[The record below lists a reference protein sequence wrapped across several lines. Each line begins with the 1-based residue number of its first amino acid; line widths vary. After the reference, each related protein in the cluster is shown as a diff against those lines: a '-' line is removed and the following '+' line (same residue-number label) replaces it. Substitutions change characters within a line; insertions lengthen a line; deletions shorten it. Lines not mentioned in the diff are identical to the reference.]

1 MPSNRRPIQR
11 LIEAS
16 ASLWRDRLFPHLT
29 RYASHLSLLTL
40 FFLLT
45 SLGNFNPQA
54 LRPVGETPP
63 TGNPGPTFLPRR
75 MSLSSETGYLTKGAL
90 PFTII
95 PQRPRREVII
105 YVVQPGDVVTSIA
118 QKFGLRPETIQWS
131 NPQLYPYADLLH
143 IGEELFILPLNGVY
157 HQVEAGDTLESIA
170 EEYKVD
176 IPAILESEYNDIV
189 DPEALAVGQMLIVPG
204 GSKPYVAQVVYAG
217 PPPPGAAQGSG
228 NFMWP
233 ASGVITQGYWSGH
246 RAIDIGAPCG
256 TSIYASDSGY
266 VSSVGWMGGY
276 GNYIILSH
284 GNGWETLYAHLSQ
297 ILVRPNTSV
306 QRGALIGRVGTTG
319 RSTGCHLHF
328 EIRQYGT
335 KRNPFGFLP

>member
-1 MPSNRRPIQR
+1 MPSNRRPIER
-11 LIEAS
+11 LIEATT
-16 ASLWRDRLFPHLT
+16 SLWRDRLSRHLT
-29 RYASHLSLLTL
+29 RYTSHLSLLTL

-54 LRPVGETPP
+54 LRPVGETPS
-63 TGNPGPTFLPRR
+63 TGNPDSTFLPKR

-95 PQRPRREVII
+95 PQRPRREVIT
-105 YVVQPGDVVTSIA
+105 YVVEPGDVVTSIA

-131 NPQLYPYADLLH
+131 NPQLYPYPDLLY
-143 IGEELFILPLNGVY
+143 IGEELFILPVDGVY
-157 HQVEAGDTLESIA
+157 HEVEGGDTLASIA

-176 IPAILESEYNDIV
+176 ASAILESEYNDIA
-189 DPEALAVGQMLIVPG
+189 DPEVLVVGQMLIVPG

-217 PPPPGAAQGSG
+217 PPPPGAARGSG

-233 ASGVITQGYWSGH
+233 VSGVITQSYWGGH
-246 RAIDIGAPCG
+246 RAADIGGPCG

-266 VSSVGWMGGY
+266 VSSLGWMDGY
-276 GNYIILSH
+276 GNYILLSH

-297 ILVRPNTSV
+297 ILVRPDTSV

-335 KRNPFGFLP
+335 KRNPFGLLP

>member
-11 LIEAS
+11 LVEVR
-16 ASLWRDRLFPHLT
+16 ASLLRDRLSPHLT
-29 RYASHLSLLTL
+29 RYTSHLSLLTL
-40 FFLLT
+40 FFLLA

-54 LRPVGETPP
+54 FRPLGEPASTDNAGSP
-63 TGNPGPTFLPRR
+63 FFPRR
-75 MSLSSETGYLTKGAL
+75 ISLSSETGYLTKEAL

-95 PQRPRREVII
+95 PQRPRREVIT
-105 YVVQPGDVVTSIA
+105 YVVQPGDTVTSIA
-118 QKFGLRPETIQWS
+118 QNFGLRPETIQWS
-131 NPQLYPYADLLH
+131 NSQLYPYPDLLY
-143 IGEELFILPLNGVY
+143 IGEELFILPVDGVY
-157 HQVEAGDTLESIA
+157 HKVEAGDTLASIA

-176 IPAILESEYNDIV
+176 ASAILESEYNDIA
-189 DPEALAVGQMLIVPG
+189 DPETLVVGQMLVVPG

-233 ASGVITQGYWSGH
+233 VSGVITQGYWGGH
-246 RAIDIGAPCG
+246 QAVDIGAPCG

-266 VSSVGWMGGY
+266 VAAVGWMEGY
-276 GNYIILSH
+276 GNHILLSH
-284 GNGWETLYAHLSQ
+284 GNGWETLYAHLNQ
-297 ILVRPNTSV
+297 ILVRADTSV
-306 QRGALIGRVGTTG
+306 QRGVLIGRVGTTG

>member
-16 ASLWRDRLFPHLT
+16 TSLWRDRLSRHLT
-29 RYASHLSLLTL
+29 RYTSHLSLLTL

-45 SLGNFNPQA
+45 SLGNLNPQA
-54 LRPVGETPP
+54 LRPVGEPP
-63 TGNPGPTFLPRR
+63 SSGNPGSTFIPQRI
-75 MSLSSETGYLTKGAL
+75 SLSSETGYLTKEPL

-95 PQRPRREVII
+95 PQRPRREVTI
-105 YVVQPGDVVTSIA
+105 YVVQPGDTVTGIA
-118 QKFGLRPETIQWS
+118 QKFGLRPETIPWS
-131 NPQLYPYADLLH
+131 NPQLYPYPDLLY
-143 IGEELFILPLNGVY
+143 IGEELFILPVDGVY
-157 HQVEAGDTLESIA
+157 HEVEAGNTLESIA
-170 EEYKVD
+170 EEYEVD
-176 IPAILESEYNDIV
+176 PSAILESEYNDIA
-189 DPEALAVGQMLIVPG
+189 DPETLVIGQMLVVPG
-204 GSKPYVAQVVYAG
+204 GSKPYVAQAVYTG
-217 PPPPGAAQGSG
+217 PPPAGATQGSG

-233 ASGVITQGYWSGH
+233 ASGVITQGYWDGH
-246 RAIDIGAPCG
+246 RAVDIGAPCG

-266 VSSVGWMGGY
+266 VAAVGWMEGY
-276 GNYIILSH
+276 GNHILLSH

-297 ILVRPNTSV
+297 ILVRPGTSV

-335 KRNPFGFLP
+335 KRNPFGLLP

>member
-11 LIEAS
+11 LIEA
-16 ASLWRDRLFPHLT
+16 ATSLWRDRLPPHLT

-54 LRPVGETPP
+54 LRPVGEPP
-63 TGNPGPTFLPRR
+63 STGNPASPFLPRR
-75 MSLSSETGYLTKGAL
+75 MSLSSETGYLTKEPL

-95 PQRPRREVII
+95 PQRPRQEVII
-105 YVVQPGDVVTSIA
+105 YVVQSGDVVTSIA

-131 NPQLYPYADLLH
+131 NSQLYPYPDLLYV
-143 IGEELFILPLNGVY
+143 GEELFILPVDGAY
-157 HQVEAGDTLESIA
+157 HEVETGDTLESIA
-170 EEYKVD
+170 EEYEVD
-176 IPAILESEYNDIV
+176 SPAILESEYNDIV
-189 DPEALAVGQMLIVPG
+189 DPEALAVGQMLVVPG

-217 PPPPGAAQGSG
+217 PPPPEAAQGSG
-228 NFMWP
+228 NFIWP

-266 VSSVGWMGGY
+266 VSSLGWMGGY

-328 EIRQYGT
+328 EIRYYGT
-335 KRNPFGFLP
+335 KRNPFGLLP

>member
-1 MPSNRRPIQR
+1 LSRH
-11 LIEAS
+11 LI
-16 ASLWRDRLFPHLT
+16 
-29 RYASHLSLLTL
+29 RYTSHLSLLTL
-40 FFLLT
+40 FLLLT

-54 LRPVGETPP
+54 LRPVGEPP
-63 TGNPGPTFLPRR
+63 PAENPGSTFLPRR
-75 MSLSSETGYLTKGAL
+75 MSLSSETGYLTKEAL

-95 PQRPRREVII
+95 PQRPRREVIT

-131 NPQLYPYADLLH
+131 NSQLYPYPDLLY

-157 HQVEAGDTLESIA
+157 HKVETGDTLESIA
-170 EEYKVD
+170 EEYEVE
-176 IPAILESEYNDIV
+176 PSAILESEYNDIV

-217 PPPPGAAQGSG
+217 APPPGAAQGSG

-233 ASGVITQGYWSGH
+233 VSGVITQGYWGGH

-256 TSIYASDSGY
+256 TPIYASDSGY
-266 VSSVGWMGGY
+266 VTTVGWLGGY
-276 GNYIILSH
+276 GNRILLSH
-284 GNGWETLYAHLSQ
+284 GNGWESLYAHFSQ
-297 ILVRPNTSV
+297 ILVRPGTSV

-319 RSTGCHLHF
+319 HSTGCHLHF

-335 KRNPFGFLP
+335 KRNPFGLLP

>member
-1 MPSNRRPIQR
+1 MRSNRHLIQR

-16 ASLWRDRLFPHLT
+16 TSLRRDRLFPHLT

-45 SLGNFNPQA
+45 SLGSFNPQA
-54 LRPVGETPP
+54 LRPVGEPPP
-63 TGNPGPTFLPRR
+63 TGNPGSTFLPRR
-75 MSLSSETGYLTKGAL
+75 MSLSSETGYLTKEAL

-95 PQRPRREVII
+95 PQRPRQEVII

-131 NPQLYPYADLLH
+131 NSQLYPYADLLH
-143 IGEELFILPLNGVY
+143 IGEELFILPLDGVY
-157 HQVEAGDTLESIA
+157 HEVEAGDTLQSIA

-176 IPAILESEYNDIV
+176 PSAILESEYNDIV
-189 DPEALAVGQMLIVPG
+189 DPEALAGGQMLIVPG

-233 ASGVITQGYWSGH
+233 ASGVITQGYWGGH

-266 VSSVGWMGGY
+266 VSSLGWMGGY

-306 QRGALIGRVGTTG
+306 QRGELIGRVGTTG

>member
-1 MPSNRRPIQR
+1 MPSNRHPIQR

-16 ASLWRDRLFPHLT
+16 ASHLRDRLSPHLT
-29 RYASHLSLLTL
+29 RYTSHLSLLAL

-54 LRPVGETPP
+54 LRPVGEPP
-63 TGNPGPTFLPRR
+63 SGVNPASTFLPPR
-75 MSLSSETGYLTKGAL
+75 MSLSSETGYLTKEAL

-95 PQRPRREVII
+95 PQRPRREVIV
-105 YVVQPGDVVTSIA
+105 YVVQPGDTVTSIA
-118 QKFGLRPETIQWS
+118 QKYGLRPETIQWS
-131 NPQLYPYADLLH
+131 NSQLYPYPDLLY
-143 IGEELFILPLNGVY
+143 IGEELYILPVDGVY
-157 HQVEAGDTLESIA
+157 HEVEAGDTLESIA

-176 IPAILESEYNDIV
+176 VSAMLESEHNDIA
-189 DPEALAVGQMLIVPG
+189 DPETLVVGQMLIVPG

-217 PPPPGAAQGSG
+217 PPPPGATLGSG

-233 ASGVITQGYWSGH
+233 VSGVITQGYWGGH
-246 RAIDIGAPCG
+246 RAVDVGAPCG

-266 VSSVGWMGGY
+266 VVSIGWMDGY
-276 GNYIILSH
+276 GNYILLSH

-297 ILVRPNTSV
+297 ILVRSETSA

-335 KRNPFGFLP
+335 KRNPFGLLP